1 MGLSMNFQ
9 FWKKKQKAPK
19 HKPEHRIVEAFTIN
33 GIKYFKFDTDI
44 GNMPY
49 QRGLEALVFYEQV
62 RMRCTREYLDQVVEA
77 IDKIL
82 HQPKIDVFKIHQI
95 NVHLKERLT
104 WVIETDS
111 IYNLAS
117 VVFFDSTE
125 SPYHYD
131 HDYNKKKI
139 ANWKKHA
146 SETHDFFLQK
156 PLIDFIPFLRGS
168 NENLQTYLAVVEQ
181 MNQAHIKY
189 LSAINSIKE

>member
-1 MGLSMNFQ
+1 MKLA
-9 FWKKKQKAPK
+9 FWKKKHNLPK
-19 HKPEHRIVEAFTIN
+19 HKPEHRIVKAFTVN
-33 GIKYFKFDTDI
+33 GVDYFKFDTDI

-62 RMRCTREYLDQVVEA
+62 RMRCTREYLEQVTES

-82 HQPKIDVFKIHQI
+82 HQPKIDIFKINQL

-104 WVIETDS
+104 WVIETDT

-131 HDYNKKKI
+131 HAYNKKKI
-139 ANWKKHA
+139 EAWKQHSKQI
-146 SETHDFFLQK
+146 HDFFLRT
-156 PLIDFIPFLRGS
+156 PLSVYIPFLAES
-168 NENLQTYLAVVEQ
+168 DTNLQTYLMVMEELQKEQ
-181 MNQAHIKY
+181 NRYIH
-189 LSAINSIKE
+189 AIMSSKE